1 MVVGLEAAV
10 AAHVPVGEA
19 WAVDS
24 TGRMRGARNTKSCAA
39 EVRRARDLAKGSYG
53 CGEKGK
59 RADAWASE
67 QEQNPACSG
76 CGERTF

>member
-10 AAHVPVGEA
+10 AAHVGEA

-39 EVRRARDLAKGSYG
+39 EVRRARDLAKG
-53 CGEKGK
+53 EL
-59 RADAWASE
+59 RMW
-67 QEQNPACSG
+67 
-76 CGERTF
+76 